1 MSPKLLRQTLLNFP
15 RSARYGLNMSRKNFP
30 LLICGLLVLNF
41 SAEAAGGK
49 IIKVLPQF
57 FDAKGRRAL
66 SPSLYERDAYQAF
79 LRANPG
85 KCSGLAYN
93 IEWKSKDA
101 AAPRLRVELRG
112 TPQGDRPKELML
124 EKSVARGGGFGKW
137 TAVTLEGKDFA
148 EFGKVTAWRATL
160 WDGNELLAE
169 QKSFLW
175 Q

>member
-1 MSPKLLRQTLLNFP
+1 MR
-15 RSARYGLNMSRKNFP
+15 RKIFP
-30 LLICGLLVLNF
+30 LLICGLFAFHF
-41 SAEAAGGK
+41 SAVAATGK

-57 FDAKGRRAL
+57 LDAKGRRAL

-79 LRANPG
+79 LRANPD

-93 IEWKSKDA
+93 IEWKSKGA
-101 AAPRLRVELRG
+101 TAPKLRVELRG
-112 TPQGDRPKELML
+112 TPQGDKPKELTL
-124 EKSVARGGGFGKW
+124 EKSAARGGGFGKW
-137 TAVTLEGKDFA
+137 TAVTLDGKDFA
-148 EFGKVTAWRATL
+148 GFGKVTAWRATL

>member
-1 MSPKLLRQTLLNFP
+1 MR
-15 RSARYGLNMSRKNFP
+15 RKIFP
-30 LLICGLLVLNF
+30 LLICGLFAFHF
-41 SAEAAGGK
+41 SADAATGK

-57 FDAKGRRAL
+57 LDAKGHRAL

-79 LRANPG
+79 LRANPD

-93 IEWKSKDA
+93 IEWKSKGT
-101 AAPRLRVELRG
+101 AAPKLRVELRG
-112 TPQGDRPKELML
+112 TPQGDKPKELTL
-124 EKSVARGGGFGKW
+124 EKSAASAGGFGKW
-137 TAVTLEGKDFA
+137 TAVMLEGKDFA
-148 EFGKVTAWRATL
+148 DFGKVTAWRATL